1 MQAERRLRSGLA
13 EKLRGLRGVAQPARR
28 LVIDLEMVVIVKL
41 EMMQRRWLLVGQGTE
56 SELQA

>member
-13 EKLRGLRGVAQPARR
+13 EKLWGLRGVAQPARR